1 MIISCMKFD
10 DIYNEALANTATPT
24 QNPAAPATGTSPTT
38 KTPDSKSIMN
48 QFLQKKYTPEQLAN
62 YKKYVLQNINTATN
76 ADQLFKIMMGPDEVA
91 PQTTTTTPPVVQNPQ
106 PTNKPQVTTTPA
118 I

>member
-1 MIISCMKFD
+1 MKFD

-24 QNPAAPATGTSPTT
+24 QTPAVPATATPPAVAQKPKIDPAKLGIIAQKWNKA
-38 KTPDSKSIMN
+38 KTAN
-48 QFLQKKYTPEQLAN
+48 QPLNLTPQEMEAL
-62 YKKYVLQNINTATN
+62 
-76 ADQLFKIMMGPDEVA
+76 DQLLGGHLDQQ
-91 PQTTTTTPPVVQNPQ
+91 PQQTNTPPVVQNPQ